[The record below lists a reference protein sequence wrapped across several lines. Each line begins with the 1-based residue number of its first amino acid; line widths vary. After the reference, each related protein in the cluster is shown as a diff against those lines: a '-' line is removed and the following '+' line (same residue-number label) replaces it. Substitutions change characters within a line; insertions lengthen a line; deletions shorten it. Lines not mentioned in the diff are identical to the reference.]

1 MNLSIR
7 KNKLLFIN
15 TFLLFLTFIV
25 FLVFFLTPRID
36 CSDDGILSSGQLL
49 FLSIYR
55 AGGESIGEWIYI
67 GIIPTILLIISIIY
81 IIHCIVLI
89 AKKDKEIKYS
99 KLLFYQIAYLFM
111 IVIFLILDTTIYKK
125 DMVSFLSFYLL
136 IPILVF
142 SIYHLVSIMLL
153 YKKVS
158 TQNIKNNDNGGVK

>member
-1 MNLSIR
+1 M
-7 KNKLLFIN
+7 
-15 TFLLFLTFIV
+15 
-25 FLVFFLTPRID
+25 
-36 CSDDGILSSGQLL
+36 
-49 FLSIYR
+49 
-55 AGGESIGEWIYI
+55 
-67 GIIPTILLIISIIY
+67 
-81 IIHCIVLI
+81 

-111 IVIFLILDTTIYKK
+111 IVIFLILDTTIYKE

-136 IPILVF
+136 ILILILIF

>member
-1 MNLSIR
+1 MA
-7 KNKLLFIN
+7 
-15 TFLLFLTFIV
+15 
-25 FLVFFLTPRID
+25 
-36 CSDDGILSSGQLL
+36 QLL

-55 AGGESIGEWIYI
+55 AGGESIREWIYI

-81 IIHCIVLI
+81 IIHCIVLM

-111 IVIFLILDTTIYKK
+111 IVIFLILDTTIYKE
-125 DMVSFLSFYLL
+125 DMVSSLSFYLL

>member
-1 MNLSIR
+1 M
-7 KNKLLFIN
+7 
-15 TFLLFLTFIV
+15 IV
-25 FLVFFLTPRID
+25 P
-36 CSDDGILSSGQLL
+36 DDGVLSSAQLL

-55 AGGESIGEWIYI
+55 AGGESIREWIYI

-81 IIHCIVLI
+81 IIHCIVLM

-111 IVIFLILDTTIYKK
+111 IVMFLILDTTIYKE

-136 IPILVF
+136 ILILILIF

-158 TQNIKNNDNGGVK
+158 TQNKKIMIMKRR

>member
-1 MNLSIR
+1 M
-7 KNKLLFIN
+7 
-15 TFLLFLTFIV
+15 
-25 FLVFFLTPRID
+25 FFLTPRID
-36 CSDDGILSSGQLL
+36 CSDDGVLSSAQLL

-81 IIHCIVLI
+81 IIHCIVLM

-111 IVIFLILDTTIYKK
+111 IVMFLILDTTIYKE

-136 IPILVF
+136 IPILIF
-142 SIYHLVSIMLL
+142 SIYQLVSIILL

-158 TQNIKNNDNGGVK
+158 TQNIKNNDNEEEV

>member
-15 TFLLFLTFIV
+15 TFLLFFTFIV
-25 FLVFFLTPRID
+25 FLVFFFTPRID
-36 CSDDGILSSGQLL
+36 CSDDGILSSAQLL

-55 AGGESIGEWIYI
+55 VGGESIGEWIYI

-81 IIHCIVLI
+81 IIHCIVLM

-111 IVIFLILDTTIYKK
+111 IVMFLILDTTIYKE

-136 IPILVF
+136 IPILIF
-142 SIYHLVSIMLL
+142 SIYQLVSIILL

-158 TQNIKNNDNGGVK
+158 TQNIKNNDNEEEV